1 MIKAY
6 RVNVNGKVYEVEV
19 EEITAGGQ
27 QTVAAAPAP
36 APVAPAPAPVA
47 PKPAPV
53 APAPAPTP
61 APAPKAAATGEI
73 VEAPM
78 PGTIVDIKVKVGD
91 TVKEG
96 DLVAVIEAMKME
108 TDLFSTKSGVVTAVN
123 AGKGASVNTGDAII
137 TL

>member
-36 APVAPAPAPVA
+36 TPVA

-61 APAPKAAATGEI
+61 APAPKAATGEI

>member
-27 QTVAAAPAP
+27 QTVAA
-36 APVAPAPAPVA
+36 APAPAPVA

-108 TDLFSTKSGVVTAVN
+108 TDLFSTKSGVVKAVN

>member
-36 APVAPAPAPVA
+36 APVAP
-47 PKPAPV
+47 KPAPV
-53 APAPAPTP
+53 APAPAPT
-61 APAPKAAATGEI
+61 PAPKAAATGEI

>member
-36 APVAPAPAPVA
+36 TPVA

-61 APAPKAAATGEI
+61 VPAPKAAATGEI

>member
-36 APVAPAPAPVA
+36 T
-47 PKPAPV
+47 KPAPV

>member
-36 APVAPAPAPVA
+36 APVT

-61 APAPKAAATGEI
+61 APKAATTGEI

>member
-27 QTVAAAPAP
+27 QTVAA
-36 APVAPAPAPVA
+36 APAPAPVA

-91 TVKEG
+91 IVKEG

>member
-27 QTVAAAPAP
+27 QTVAA
-36 APVAPAPAPVA
+36 APAPAPVA

-91 TVKEG
+91 TVKEV

>member
-27 QTVAAAPAP
+27 QAVAAAPAP
-36 APVAPAPAPVA
+36 TPVA

-53 APAPAPTP
+53 APAPAPT
-61 APAPKAAATGEI
+61 PAPKAAATGEI

>member
-36 APVAPAPAPVA
+36 APVAP
-47 PKPAPV
+47 KPAPV
-53 APAPAPTP
+53 APAPAPAPT
-61 APAPKAAATGEI
+61 PAPKAGATGEI

>member
-27 QTVAAAPAP
+27 QTVAA
-36 APVAPAPAPVA
+36 APAPAPVA

-91 TVKEG
+91 SVKEG

>member
-27 QTVAAAPAP
+27 TVAA
-36 APVAPAPAPVA
+36 APVAPAPAPAA

-61 APAPKAAATGEI
+61 APAPKAATGEI

-108 TDLFSTKSGVVTAVN
+108 TDLYSTKTGVVTAVN

>member
-36 APVAPAPAPVA
+36 APVT
-47 PKPAPV
+47 PKSAPV
-53 APAPAPTP
+53 APAPAPT
-61 APAPKAAATGEI
+61 PAPKAAATGEI

>member
-27 QTVAAAPAP
+27 QTAAA
-36 APVAPAPAPVA
+36 APAPAPVA

-53 APAPAPTP
+53 ALAPAPTP

>member
-27 QTVAAAPAP
+27 QTVAAAPS
-36 APVAPAPAPVA
+36 PAPVA
-47 PKPAPV
+47 PK
-53 APAPAPTP
+53 P

>member
-27 QTVAAAPAP
+27 QTVAPAP
-36 APVAPAPAPVA
+36 AA

-108 TDLFSTKSGVVTAVN
+108 TDLYSTKTGVVTAVN

>member
-36 APVAPAPAPVA
+36 APVAPKSAPVA
-47 PKPAPV
+47 P

>member
-27 QTVAAAPAP
+27 QTVVA
-36 APVAPAPAPVA
+36 APAPAPVA

>member
-36 APVAPAPAPVA
+36 TPVA

>member
-36 APVAPAPAPVA
+36 APVAP
-47 PKPAPV
+47 KPAPV

-61 APAPKAAATGEI
+61 DPAPKAAATGEI

>member
-36 APVAPAPAPVA
+36 APVAP
-47 PKPAPV
+47 KPAPV

-61 APAPKAAATGEI
+61 APAPKAVATGEI